1 MGKACVSFEWNIG
14 KDDRAVTVNA
24 TCVAG
29 THDRYTSYGWVQG
42 DPAEVDNILVLDA
55 GTGEDITSRLSDDT
69 LEDLCLRALEHAED
83 L

>member
-1 MGKACVSFEWNIG
+1 MAKACVCFEWNIG

-42 DPAEVDNILVLDA
+42 DPAEVDNLLVLDA
-55 GTGEDITSRLSDDT
+55 GTGEDITNDLSSYT
-69 LEDLCLRALEHAED
+69 LETLCLRALELAGD
-83 L
+83 M